1 MTLAPSTYR
10 NILGSFTAL
19 FAFTGTAHAS
29 FLDTDFFC
37 RNFGCA
43 VVSDGRNVDIY
54 DNWIFASNRCCV
66 AIGERMIPFSSLV
79 STPNLTGT
87 LDTAAGTAPS
97 ESQSFQLG
105 IAEDGVN
112 ISQSVIDNGD
122 GYLDASDALSR
133 FSLNSNT
140 DIQLDGTGRQYSHS
154 FFVTSRNTRFSL
166 RARTSRVEASGDF
179 RDTIGLEDI
188 RLRSS
193 IQTSGNDDGFR
204 FGNLATASNITV
216 INSVDDLGDLTGSSR
231 QIIDFGRRRGIRQS
245 NGDIGP
251 QTLRL
256 DFLYSMPDYDLS
268 LGVGA
273 LDVDIV
279 FDFHREP

>member
-1 MTLAPSTYR
+1 M
-10 NILGSFTAL
+10 
-19 FAFTGTAHAS
+19 
-29 FLDTDFFC
+29 
-37 RNFGCA
+37 
-43 VVSDGRNVDIY
+43 V
-54 DNWIFASNRCCV
+54 
-66 AIGERMIPFSSLV
+66 ERMIPFSSLV

-193 IQTSGNDDGFR
+193 I
-204 FGNLATASNITV
+204 
-216 INSVDDLGDLTGSSR
+216 
-231 QIIDFGRRRGIRQS
+231 RRRGIRQS